1 MHVRATI
8 PLRHLLDFLVKHP
21 ELGGDPAALCDII
34 TDDGTGLFLV
44 SVTQPMAQALAEVAP
59 RPTLCLHTDN

>member
-1 MHVRATI
+1 MHVRATV

-21 ELGGDPAALCDII
+21 ELGGDPQALCDII

-44 SVTQPMAQALAEVAP
+44 SITQPMPQALAEVAP
-59 RPTLCLHTDN
+59 RLPLSLPSLN